1 MVDARRP
8 AYDVGV
14 RLPGDLVEN
23 MVRAQVR
30 LDVAELKADPLI
42 AGLIAAHGLLVVGGR
57 YDLTSGGV
65 EIIA

>member
-1 MVDARRP
+1 
-8 AYDVGV
+8 
-14 RLPGDLVEN
+14 

-42 AGLIAAHGLLVVGGR
+42 AGLIADRGLLVVGGR
-57 YDLTSGGV
+57 YDLTSGAV